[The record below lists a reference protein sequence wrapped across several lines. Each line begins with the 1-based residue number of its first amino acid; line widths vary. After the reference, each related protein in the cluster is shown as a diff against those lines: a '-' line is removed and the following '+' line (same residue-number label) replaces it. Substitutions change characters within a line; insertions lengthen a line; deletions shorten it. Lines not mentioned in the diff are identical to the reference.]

1 MGGLDV
7 LERVRDGDDRLTS
20 IMITGNGDV
29 PMAIAAMKAGAS
41 DFYEKPVDAD
51 HLLSG
56 VRSALERPRNAG
68 KRAMW
73 HEEAEKRIASH
84 TTRQPQIRD
93 QTPTRQPNKR

>member
-56 VRSALERPRNAG
+56 VRSALERSRDAG

-73 HEEAEKRIASH
+73 YRRPRIASRPSHRGSRSEEH
-84 TTRQPQIRD
+84 TSELQSLM
-93 QTPTRQPNKR
+93 